1 MLHAALPFV
10 CMDTGLMVR
19 ELNDALYLFLISPL
33 GSRPIPAQ
41 LFTAFPC
48 LAKQISLSPVTKHV
62 PMVRKQFCDITSL
75 SEENIGGGRN
85 CMRNKYSGKVGITY
99 IFLV

>member
-33 GSRPIPAQ
+33 GSRQTNPCTGLYSYLLLSHVLQ
-41 LFTAFPC
+41 NKYPC
-48 LAKQISLSPVTKHV
+48 LL
-62 PMVRKQFCDITSL
+62 
-75 SEENIGGGRN
+75 
-85 CMRNKYSGKVGITY
+85 
-99 IFLV
+99 